1 MFEQCQGEFYQ
12 MNKCCSFRDGKCGEK
27 THKPLCERK
36 KITDLLEMQRK
47 RESHFALAGSCLEG
61 SLRLLFAAG
70 GVGFEPR
77 RFYILSI
84 TMISP

>member
-27 THKPLCERK
+27 THKPLGERK

-47 RESHFALAGSCLEG
+47 RESH
-61 SLRLLFAAG
+61 
-70 GVGFEPR
+70 
-77 RFYILSI
+77 RFLIVQRVDDLNYIFI
-84 TMISP
+84 

>member
-47 RESHFALAGSCLEG
+47 RESH
-61 SLRLLFAAG
+61 
-70 GVGFEPR
+70 
-77 RFYILSI
+77 RFLIVQHVDDLNYIFI
-84 TMISP
+84 

>member
-47 RESHFALAGSCLEG
+47 RESH
-61 SLRLLFAAG
+61 
-70 GVGFEPR
+70 
-77 RFYILSI
+77 RFLIVQRVDDLNYIFI
-84 TMISP
+84 